1 MTVLDRRLNAY
12 RADLADRRL
21 EGSVAAARYADG
33 QPRQIVAPVADLR
46 SAPSADAGLDTQL
59 LLGDAVTVFDEA
71 EGWAWVQSPHDGYVG
86 YVAGADIG
94 LPGDPPTHRVAA
106 PRTILYREPDMKRPA
121 SRALSLGCA
130 VRIVG
135 ETETRGTAYAML
147 NTGEAAIAAHLLPVG
162 DSATDF
168 VSVAERLEL
177 TPYLWGG
184 ASAFGID
191 CSGLVQLAMRMAGR
205 AVLRDTDMQARSVGS
220 EIEIGEDLAGL
231 RRGDL
236 VFWKG
241 HVGIMTDGEG
251 LIHANGHS
259 MMVSHEPLREAV
271 ERIGYL
277 YGRPTGFRRP

>member
-1 MTVLDRRLNAY
+1 
-12 RADLADRRL
+12 
-21 EGSVAAARYADG
+21 
-33 QPRQIVAPVADLR
+33 
-46 SAPSADAGLDTQL
+46 
-59 LLGDAVTVFDEA
+59 
-71 EGWAWVQSPHDGYVG
+71 
-86 YVAGADIG
+86 
-94 LPGDPPTHRVAA
+94 
-106 PRTILYREPDMKRPA
+106 
-121 SRALSLGCA
+121 
-130 VRIVG
+130 
-135 ETETRGTAYAML
+135 
-147 NTGEAAIAAHLLPVG
+147 
-162 DSATDF
+162 
-168 VSVAERLEL
+168 
-177 TPYLWGG
+177 
-184 ASAFGID
+184 
-191 CSGLVQLAMRMAGR
+191 MRMAGR